1 MTLHII
7 NRKNVLMDIHDD
19 ERQVSRN
26 ATTDRTLFTVLV
38 SELFTDFQFS
48 RTRNKFLKNNVAL
61 SLFDTQHDLNRN
73 TIIQAT
79 YKKHFEVIR

>member
-19 ERQVSRN
+19 ERQVSIN

-48 RTRNKFLKNNVAL
+48 QTRNKFLKNNVVL

-73 TIIQAT
+73 TIIQTT
-79 YKKHFEVIR
+79 YKNILR